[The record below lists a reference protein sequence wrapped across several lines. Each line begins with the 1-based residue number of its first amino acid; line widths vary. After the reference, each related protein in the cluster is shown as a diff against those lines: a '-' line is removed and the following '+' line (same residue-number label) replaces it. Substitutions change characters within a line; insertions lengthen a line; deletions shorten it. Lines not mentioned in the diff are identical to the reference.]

1 MGDPQSWREQEEEA
15 GSKEGCPSH
24 GGIWVC
30 VVALLPLSGHLSV
43 QCFFILLHLLLPR
56 KSSLV
61 RSRSGSK
68 E

>member
-30 VVALLPLSGHLSV
+30 AVALLLLSGYLSV
-43 QCFFILLHLLLPR
+43 QCFFILLHLLLLPR
-56 KSSLV
+56 
-61 RSRSGSK
+61 
-68 E
+68 